1 LDEGLSSKGRKDI
14 LSKIKRLIEEVAGLV
29 HDAKRD
35 ELEAMLEPWDD
46 CQKVAIL
53 MEAITLNRLICS
65 GYCPCE
71 GGDK

>member
-1 LDEGLSSKGRKDI
+1 MSAM
-14 LSKIKRLIEEVAGLV
+14 KRMLEEVAALV

-53 MEAITLNRLICS
+53 LEAISLNRLICS

-71 GGDK
+71 PGAEK

>member
-1 LDEGLSSKGRKDI
+1 MSGM
-14 LSKIKRLIEEVAGLV
+14 KRMIENLAGLV

-53 MEAITLNRLICS
+53 LEAISMNRLICS
-65 GYCPCE
+65 GYCPCYE
-71 GGDK
+71 ADGI

>member
-1 LDEGLSSKGRKDI
+1 M
-14 LSKIKRLIEEVAGLV
+14 SKIKRMLEEAAALV

-53 MEAITLNRLICS
+53 MEAISLNRSICS
-65 GYCPCE
+65 GSCPCYE
-71 GGDK
+71 GNEA